1 MTPRASTVT
10 RGIGV
15 PAAFCLVAACTPDTE
30 AGFREEVEVWLALAD
45 TVYFNATRVCTAAI
59 FETRSGQWTWAVADA
74 QSWTQAQ
81 MAMAENRAVA
91 FENIS
96 LTPSDF
102 TGIVMDEEP
111 DLGNRIISAGL
122 AVRDCMDAEARQAYL
137 SALRQLDATLLY
149 DPATQTVGV
158 LRADR
163 RVLFIGRGEP
173 K

>member
-1 MTPRASTVT
+1 MIQQSAMFGKRLGLS
-10 RGIGV
+10 
-15 PAAFCLVAACTPDTE
+15 AAICVLSACTPDTE
-30 AGFREEVEVWLALAD
+30 DAFRDEVETWLSLAD
-45 TVYFNATRVCTAAI
+45 TVYFNATRACTAAI

-122 AVRDCMDAEARQAYL
+122 AVRDCMDEEARAEYHA
-137 SALRQLDATLLY
+137 ALTERDATLLF
-149 DPATQTVGV
+149 DPASETVGV

-163 RVLFIGRGEP
+163 RRLFIGRGEP
-173 K
+173 G